1 MTAPLACQIAPVRF
15 GLRTLRVARSFA
27 STSASS
33 SASAATTKSPAKHTS
48 VTVTS
53 WFTSKELFGDG
64 AHDEARG
71 RYFDG
76 VGYDVLCRA
85 SGTLVRHADMEDA
98 GVRIATCLHA
108 VRPFFFPILTQ
119 DAPWMECV
127 KEEDVVLTVEVRDP
141 KNGEPL
147 LSERI
152 SSTVR
157 AHGERDLALLDFSSP
172 QLEAYCLD
180 RVDVHSVGNS
190 QTLVRDQA
198 DVIIGGHKR
207 VDRFEDGNDTSP
219 QIPSVVPGSVVCVEE
234 VQQDMRGDAGSVPA
248 RMLFVRSAMVLE
260 QGMCG
265 GPVCTR
271 EAGKEEEEASS
282 DGALKL
288 LGITEGIV
296 PPESRASS
304 ADGSVQLAGAAAV
317 IPVGEISRLFHARS

>member
-1 MTAPLACQIAPVRF
+1 
-15 GLRTLRVARSFA
+15 
-27 STSASS
+27 
-33 SASAATTKSPAKHTS
+33 
-48 VTVTS
+48 
-53 WFTSKELFGDG
+53 
-64 AHDEARG
+64 
-71 RYFDG
+71 
-76 VGYDVLCRA
+76 
-85 SGTLVRHADMEDA
+85 
-98 GVRIATCLHA
+98 
-108 VRPFFFPILTQ
+108 
-119 DAPWMECV
+119 MECV

-248 RMLFVRSAMVLE
+248 RMLLCAAPWCS
-260 QGMCG
+260 
-265 GPVCTR
+265 
-271 EAGKEEEEASS
+271 
-282 DGALKL
+282 
-288 LGITEGIV
+288 
-296 PPESRASS
+296 SRACVEVQCARARLAKKKRRRRAMARSSSS
-304 ADGSVQLAGAAAV
+304 ASLRA
-317 IPVGEISRLFHARS
+317 LFP